1 MEQNIPT
8 VGVWHFFYGN
18 AVSLEKQPQSAVTS
32 NYLKQRLRAKIETDK
47 MIAHIRL
54 ATRGTMDYENTHP
67 FVMRDNYDRTWTL
80 AHNGTIFESE
90 VLEPFVAAEDGDT
103 DSERILCYIIDQV
116 NAAQDEK
123 GAALTKEE
131 RFALLNRIILEIAPE
146 NKLNLLI
153 LTERLCTFILIIKT
167 ACTVAVKTQ
176 QSLWQLVLSTV
187 INGRTSQ

>member
-1 MEQNIPT
+1 M
-8 VGVWHFFYGN
+8 FFKH
-18 AVSLEKQPQSAVTS
+18 A
-32 NYLKQRLRAKIETDK
+32 
-47 MIAHIRL
+47 
-54 ATRGTMDYENTHP
+54 
-67 FVMRDNYDRTWTL
+67 L

-153 LTERLCTFILIIKT
+153 FDGEIMYIHTNYKDSLYRCRKDTAIVMATRPLDRDKWKNVPMNQLLAYEDGKLIYTGTKHEYEFVDSEEKMHMLFLDF
-167 ACTVAVKTQ
+167 AN
-176 QSLWQLVLSTV
+176 L
-187 INGRTSQ
+187 

>member
-1 MEQNIPT
+1 MPLT
-8 VGVWHFFYGN
+8 PPG
-18 AVSLEKQPQSAVTS
+18 TS
-32 NYLKQRLRAKIETDK
+32 
-47 MIAHIRL
+47 
-54 ATRGTMDYENTHP
+54 

-153 LTERLCTFILIIKT
+153 FDGEIMYVELTLIVRLRTGQASRHDLAVFLNEVAQGIDILVVDLFDVFNRETAELLALEERILLVGTAGLALTFCTKSHFST
-167 ACTVAVKTQ
+167 PNFEFRDVDR
-176 QSLWQLVLSTV
+176 QL
-187 INGRTSQ
+187 

>member
-1 MEQNIPT
+1 
-8 VGVWHFFYGN
+8 
-18 AVSLEKQPQSAVTS
+18 
-32 NYLKQRLRAKIETDK
+32 

-54 ATRGTMDYENTHP
+54 ATRGTMEYENTHP

-90 VLEPFVAAEDGDT
+90 ILEPFVAAEDGDA

-153 LTERLCTFILIIKT
+153 FDGEIMYVHTNYKDSLYRCRKDTAIVMATRPLDRDKWKNIPMNQLLAYEDGKLIYTGTKHEYEFVDSEEKMHMLFLDF
-167 ACTVAVKTQ
+167 AN
-176 QSLWQLVLSTV
+176 L
-187 INGRTSQ
+187 